1 MASSSDSIG
10 PLLIAGGLAAGG
22 LLLAIG
28 AWAGTMSV
36 SSAAIARGHAIAE
49 GNRKAVQARDS
60 APVKA
65 VLVKEGDKVAV
76 GQPLVELD
84 LSDVRGEVAVY
95 EATLTQ
101 LMARRARLEA
111 ERLGQDLVLP
121 ATLVA
126 AAATNPQVQV
136 FLDQE
141 RALHQARVTAHRGA
155 LALFDQKIAGARQ
168 RIDGLK
174 ARLAAVREE
183 FSYVVQEKEA
193 IGPLVEKQIVS
204 QSQLLALERE
214 GARLQATIEDS
225 LTEIAAAT
233 NDVEAGNAER
243 AQLNQQRDEDIAR
256 SLSET
261 EANLSTIE
269 PRLVAANERLDRAII
284 TSPESG
290 YVYELAVFSSGA
302 TVQPGQTLLEIVP
315 SDQPLVLQVQ
325 ITPADIKRVKPGQ
338 EASIHLVPYHRRFQ
352 SLIYGRL
359 ESISA
364 DLVVDPQTNQSYY
377 YGIVSVDSTDLARA
391 GAELLPGM
399 PAETMINAGD
409 RTIAEYFLGPIL
421 EMYDSALKED

>member
-1 MASSSDSIG
+1 MASSSDTIG

-60 APVKA
+60 GPVKA
-65 VLVKEGDKVAV
+65 VLVKEGDKVVV

-95 EATLTQ
+95 EATLNQ

-111 ERLGQDLVLP
+111 ERLGQGLVLP
-121 ATLVA
+121 AALVA

-141 RALHQARVTAHRGA
+141 RALYQARVTAHRGA
-155 LALFDQKIAGARQ
+155 LALFDQRIEGAKQ

-183 FSYVVQEKEA
+183 FSYVIQEKEA

-204 QSQLLALERE
+204 RSQLLGLERE

-225 LTEIAAAT
+225 LTEIAAAS
-233 NDVEAGNAER
+233 NDIESVNAEK

-315 SDQPLVLQVQ
+315 SDQPLVLEVQ

-359 ESISA
+359 ERISA
-364 DLVVDPQTNQSYY
+364 DMVIDPQTNQSYY
-377 YGIVSVDSTDLARA
+377 QGIVSVDSKDLQRA

>member
-1 MASSSDSIG
+1 MPI
-10 PLLIAGGLAAGG
+10 
-22 LLLAIG
+22 
-28 AWAGTMSV
+28 
-36 SSAAIARGHAIAE
+36 
-49 GNRKAVQARDS
+49 
-60 APVKA
+60 
-65 VLVKEGDKVAV
+65 
-76 GQPLVELD
+76 QPLVELD
-84 LSDVRGEVAVY
+84 LSDIRGEVAVY
-95 EATLTQ
+95 EATLNQ

-111 ERLGQDLVLP
+111 ERLGEDLVMP
-121 ATLVA
+121 AALVA
-126 AAATNPQVQV
+126 SAATNPQVQV

-141 RALHQARVTAHRGA
+141 RALYQARVTAHRGA
-155 LALFDQKIAGARQ
+155 LALFDQKIEGARQ
-168 RIDGLK
+168 RIEGLK
-174 ARLAAVREE
+174 ARLAAVRAE

-193 IGPLVEKQIVS
+193 IGPLVAKQIVS
-204 QSQLLALERE
+204 RSQLLALERE

-233 NDVEAGNAER
+233 NDVEAVSAEK

-359 ESISA
+359 ERISA
-364 DLVVDPQTNQSYY
+364 DLVVDAQTKQSYY
-377 YGIVSVDSTDLARA
+377 YGIVSVDKDDLARA